1 MVRSK
6 NNDNTSVRQAGMV
19 MINLV
24 LILSVGAAMVAA
36 IAPAIA

>member
-1 MVRSK
+1 MVRS
-6 NNDNTSVRQAGMV
+6 DNSKVRQAGMV

-24 LILSVGAAMVAA
+24 LVLSVGAAMIAA